1 MAEDALPGASLRAEY
16 EAISTRLEA
25 AVAPEQREAVKR
37 EIIAFFKKVDGT
49 LTELTQLK
57 EDIRALVDRF
67 YDAIERLPEDAPLRA
82 MHPRDLGESRRR
94 LWMFLVG
101 RLGGPPL

>member
-57 EDIRALVDRF
+57 
-67 YDAIERLPEDAPLRA
+67 
-82 MHPRDLGESRRR
+82 
-94 LWMFLVG
+94 
-101 RLGGPPL
+101 